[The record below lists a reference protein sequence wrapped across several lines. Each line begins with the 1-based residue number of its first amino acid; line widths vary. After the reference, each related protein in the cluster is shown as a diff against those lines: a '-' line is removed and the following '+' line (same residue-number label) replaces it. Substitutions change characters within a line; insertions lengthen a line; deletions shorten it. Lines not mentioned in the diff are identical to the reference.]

1 LAGNYPFDIG
11 IAMCRDSA
19 VSTARE
25 VEAGAPAEDEI
36 EITPEMIEA
45 GYLVFAHAGLED
57 ALLEADR
64 LTVAEIY
71 LAMRRL
77 CPGRAAGQQRD

>member
-1 LAGNYPFDIG
+1 MENETGR
-11 IAMCRDSA
+11 RDESGSA
-19 VSTARE
+19 DDC
-25 VEAGAPAEDEI
+25 PI
-36 EITPEMIEA
+36 EITPEMVEA
-45 GYLVFAHAGLED
+45 GYSVLARAGLGD

-77 CPGRAAGQQRD
+77 ELNREAH